1 MTFALPLEHA
11 PTSFP
16 PHSRPSPPTTWG
28 FRAVCQASQLHRLVG
43 HSPSGAQRRGERS
56 QLLHPHHKIASRCA
70 QGPSLSRCCRGGL
83 GGDRR
88 GRRVTRLQR
97 VPPARAVAGN
107 SPNSYHRALLQNPAL
122 EYEHRQCAWA
132 RTRKRS
138 QRTFTLFSPRLNT
151 IMQLQLQLMMPARH
165 GPASPESERDCPQS
179 RALVVRCEHRAG
191 EQPSAEALETLR
203 EWALAHG
210 CGGLEAGWR
219 ATTQTRHHDGPTSGQ
234 VDRYYYSPSGETIG
248 PTALMPPTESL
259 IVILRLLLTAS
270 GERLRS
276 RLEVGRSAAP
286 RRTTAPL
293 HLITLSAPPSHHW
306 YHLRTPCTAAS
317 PHHPLSPRAP
327 SLRRWLGL
335 DCGGSVGW
343 KRQKLGPVCAQLSV
357 AGGGVALRLGVSL
370 P

>member
-43 HSPSGAQRRGERS
+43 HSPPGAQRRGERS

-138 QRTFTLFSPRLNT
+138 QRTFTLFSPRLN
-151 IMQLQLQLMMPARH
+151 
-165 GPASPESERDCPQS
+165 
-179 RALVVRCEHRAG
+179 
-191 EQPSAEALETLR
+191 PS
-203 EWALAHG
+203 
-210 CGGLEAGWR
+210 C
-219 ATTQTRHHDGPTSGQ
+219 SCS
-234 VDRYYYSPSGETIG
+234 YSS
-248 PTALMPPTESL
+248 
-259 IVILRLLLTAS
+259 
-270 GERLRS
+270 
-276 RLEVGRSAAP
+276 
-286 RRTTAPL
+286 
-293 HLITLSAPPSHHW
+293 
-306 YHLRTPCTAAS
+306 
-317 PHHPLSPRAP
+317 
-327 SLRRWLGL
+327 
-335 DCGGSVGW
+335 
-343 KRQKLGPVCAQLSV
+343 
-357 AGGGVALRLGVSL
+357 
-370 P
+370 